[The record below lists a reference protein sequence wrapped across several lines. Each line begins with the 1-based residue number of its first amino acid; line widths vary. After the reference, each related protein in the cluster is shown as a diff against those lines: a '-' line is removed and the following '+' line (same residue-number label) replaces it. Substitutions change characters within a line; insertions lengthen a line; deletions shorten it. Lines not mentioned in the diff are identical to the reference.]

1 MSVVP
6 APRTT
11 VRLDV
16 DTLLYLWVGWALYT
30 CHVLR
35 EGKVKAKGRSQH
47 RRGEVGFGGETKLWG
62 SRGWSE
68 ETDQRR
74 GG

>member
-6 APRTT
+6 APRTI
-11 VRLDV
+11 VRLNV
-16 DTLLYLWVGWALYT
+16 GTLLYPWVDWALYT
-30 CHVLR
+30 CHMLR

-47 RRGEVGFGGETKLWG
+47 GRGEVGFWGETKLWG
-62 SRGWSE
+62 GRGWSE
-68 ETDQRR
+68 EIDKRR